1 MEEKKYYVP
10 ELEEFHV
17 GFECEVTGNDHP
29 MRKWSRF
36 TCGLRLEY
44 VDKMTKA
51 GMLRVRVL
59 CREDIEELGW
69 ECSEYLNGA
78 TWYKLGSH
86 ELRIKDGLVSIYVNA
101 SDCGPGVSFYPCKNK
116 SKLGVLMKDL
126 GIV

>member
-17 GFECEVTGNDHP
+17 GFEYELREYDGMVYSGHVSTVAESYEQIEGDL
-29 MRKWSRF
+29 SL
-36 TCGLRLEY
+36 GLI
-44 VDKMTKA
+44 
-51 GMLRVRVL
+51 RVRVL